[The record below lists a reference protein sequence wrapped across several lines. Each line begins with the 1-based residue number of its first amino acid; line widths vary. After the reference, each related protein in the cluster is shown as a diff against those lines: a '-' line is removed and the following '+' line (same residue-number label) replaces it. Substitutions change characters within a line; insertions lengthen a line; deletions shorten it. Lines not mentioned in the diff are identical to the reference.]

1 MLRMPSGML
10 ADMTSDFTLLA
21 TGTSSGQPV
30 ACVEATAADQD
41 LTDAIRHDYFVR
53 RGGDPASIV
62 AVLHPSPSRG
72 CDDRL
77 VFVVS
82 DGMIGGCG
90 EATMFAAAVRS
101 TGAGSRSTFDT
112 AAGHIQATDLGA
124 GAVRLR
130 LPEAG
135 AVPHTHLVDAGDRR
149 LRLRTVT
156 VGGNT
161 FAALPAAEL
170 GLRPVEPAAA
180 ELRRAGIDLLRRMQG
195 PGLLLLTEPVT
206 AGTTSSAVV
215 WGDDILNLGPCG
227 TGTAARMILA
237 LHDGELAAGDELVH
251 RSPYGHAFRA
261 RAQKTGHERVNVDI
275 EGTVAWRSEH

>member
-1 MLRMPSGML
+1 
-10 ADMTSDFTLLA
+10 MTSAFTLLA

-30 ACVEATAADQD
+30 ACVEATAADQAADHD
-41 LTDAIRHDYFVR
+41 LTDAVRHDYFVR

-62 AVLHPSPSRG
+62 AVVSPSPSPG
-72 CDDRL
+72 WDDRL

-82 DGMIGGCG
+82 DGLIGGCG

-101 TGAGSRSTFDT
+101 SGAGSRRTFDT
-112 AAGHIQATDLGA
+112 AAGPIEATDLGA

-135 AVPHTHLVDAGDRR
+135 AVPRTHLLDTGDRR
-149 LRLRTVT
+149 LRLRTVA

-180 ELRRAGIDLLRRMQG
+180 ELRRAGVDLLRRLEG
-195 PGLLLLTEPVT
+195 PGLLLLTEPVM
-206 AGTTSSAVV
+206 AGATSSAVV
-215 WGDDILNLGPCG
+215 WGENILNLGPCG

-261 RAQKTGHERVNVDI
+261 RARSTGHERVNVDI
-275 EGTVAWRSEH
+275 EGTVTWRSAR

>member
-1 MLRMPSGML
+1 
-10 ADMTSDFTLLA
+10 MTSDFTLLA
-21 TGTSSGQPV
+21 TGASSGQPV
-30 ACVEATAADQD
+30 ACVQATAVDHD
-41 LTDAIRHDYFVR
+41 LTDAVRHDYFVR

-62 AVLHPSPSRG
+62 AVLSPPTSPG

-101 TGAGSRSTFDT
+101 GGEGSRRTFET
-112 AAGHIQATDLGA
+112 AAGPIEATDRGA
-124 GAVRLR
+124 GVVRLR
-130 LPEAG
+130 LPEAS
-135 AVPHTHLVDAGDRR
+135 AVPRTHLADAGDRK

-180 ELRRAGIDLLRRMQG
+180 ELRRAGIDLLRRLDG
-195 PGLLLLTEPVT
+195 PGLLLLTEPVL
-206 AGTTSSAVV
+206 AGATSSAVV

-227 TGTAARMILA
+227 TGTGARMILA

-261 RAQKTGHERVNVDI
+261 RARGAGHDRVSVDI
-275 EGTVAWRSEH
+275 EGTVVWRPARQT